1 MLFFKK
7 KKKCSME
14 SEIMEQPSVIEGLI
28 HKYNNT
34 EFDLPENIEKIV
46 IVASGSSYHCA
57 RFSAD
62 LLGEIAGVEARAI
75 YSSEFN
81 LKKVVPHDRDTLYI
95 FITQSGETTDTLKA
109 LERVNG
115 GFIDNDGSKYYL
127 DTLCITNRQDS
138 TIWNMTKY
146 KIDCSAGVENSIA
159 ATKSFTA
166 QMLCVLIVALKLS
179 KHKGRNIDEYL
190 ASLDKLPEVMK
201 TTFELRP
208 KIKHLA
214 RLLYKQKCVVITADG
229 ISYSIAKEA
238 ALKIK
243 ETSYMNINATYLGE
257 FMHGHVAV
265 LNNKSALVYISVN
278 DISTSAVSN
287 LEKIRKN
294 YNPAMFIIGKHNDKI
309 ISNFNIS
316 INCENEILQMFSNV
330 IIIQLLAL
338 EIARKLHRNIDKPK
352 GLKKVVK

>member
-1 MLFFKK
+1 MLFFK

-28 HKYNNT
+28 NKYNNA
-34 EFDLPENIEKIV
+34 EFDLPINIDKIV

-81 LKKVVPHDRDTLYI
+81 LKKVVPHDRNTLYI
-95 FITQSGETTDTLKA
+95 FITQSGETTDTLTSLK
-109 LERVNG
+109 RVNE
-115 GFIDNDGSKYYL
+115 GFVDNNGEKYYL

-138 TIWNMTKY
+138 AIWEMTKY
-146 KIDCSAGVENSIA
+146 HMDCSAGIENSIA

-190 ASLDKLPEVMK
+190 NSLDKLPGVMEE
-201 TTFELRP
+201 TFILRK

-214 RLLYKQKCVVITADG
+214 RLLLKQHCVVITADG

-265 LNNKSALVYISVN
+265 LNNKAALVYISVDN
-278 DISTSAVSN
+278 ISHTAVSN
-287 LEKIRKN
+287 LEKIKEN
-294 YNPAMFIIGKHNDKI
+294 YNPAMFVIGKHNNRLK
-309 ISNFNIS
+309 SNFNIS
-316 INCENEILQMFSNV
+316 IDCENEILQMFSNV
-330 IIIQLLAL
+330 VIIQLLAL

>member
-1 MLFFKK
+1 MFFNT
-7 KKKCSME
+7 KKCSME
-14 SEIMEQPSVIEGLI
+14 SEILEQPHVIKELI
-28 HKYNNT
+28 YKYNHQ
-34 EFDLPENIEKIV
+34 ELELPENVEKIV

-62 LLGEIAGVEARAI
+62 LLGEIANIEARAI

-81 LKKVVPHDRDTLYI
+81 LKKVIPHDKGTLYI
-95 FITQSGETTDTLKA
+95 FITQSGETSDTLAA
-109 LERVNG
+109 LKRVNE
-115 GFIDNDGSKYYL
+115 GFVGPNNEKYFL
-127 DTLCITNRQDS
+127 DTLCITNNQES
-138 TIWNMTKY
+138 SIWNLSKY
-146 KIDCSAGVENSIA
+146 KINCSAGIENSIA

-166 QMLCVLIVALKLS
+166 QMLCILIVALNLS
-179 KHKGRNIDEYL
+179 KHKGGNIVEYL
-190 ASLDKLPEVMK
+190 DSLEKLPEVMEE
-201 TTFELRP
+201 TFQLRQ

-214 RLLYKQKCVVITADG
+214 RLISKQKCVVITADG

-243 ETSYMNINATYLGE
+243 ETSYMNVNATYLGE

-265 LNNKSALVYISVN
+265 LNNKSAVLYIAVDGISSTAVN
-278 DISTSAVSN
+278 N

-294 YNPAMFIIGKHNDKI
+294 YNPTMFIIGKHNDRI
-309 ISNFNIS
+309 ISNFNIN

-330 IIIQLLAL
+330 VIIQLLAL

-352 GLKKVVK
+352 GLKKVVT

>member
-1 MLFFKK
+1 MLFFR

-14 SEIMEQPSVIEGLI
+14 SEILEQSSVLEGLI

-34 EFDLPENIEKIV
+34 DFELPENIEKIV

-81 LKKVVPHDRDTLYI
+81 LKKVIPHDRNTLYI
-95 FITQSGETTDTLKA
+95 FITQSGETSDTLKA
-109 LERVNG
+109 LKRVNE
-115 GFIDNDGSKYYL
+115 GFIDNEGKYYL
-127 DTLCITNRQDS
+127 DTLCVTNRQDS
-138 TIWNMTKY
+138 SVWNLSKY
-146 KIDCSAGVENSIA
+146 KLDCSAGVENSIA

-190 ASLDKLPEVMK
+190 SSLDKLPDVIQA
-201 TTFELRP
+201 TFELRP

-214 RLLYKQKCVVITADG
+214 RLLSKQHCLVITADG

-265 LNNKSALVYISVN
+265 LNNKSALVYISVD
-278 DISTSAVSN
+278 DISYSAVSN

-294 YNPAMFIIGKHNDKI
+294 YNPAMFIIGKHNNKI

-330 IIIQLLAL
+330 VIIQLLAL

>member
-1 MLFFKK
+1 MFFG

-14 SEIMEQPSVIEGLI
+14 SEIFEQPTVLQGLI
-28 HKYNNT
+28 EKYNDT
-34 EFDLPENIEKIV
+34 EFELPENIQKII

-81 LKKVVPHDRDTLYI
+81 LKKVIPHDKNTLYI
-95 FITQSGETTDTLKA
+95 FITQSGETTDTLTA
-109 LERVNG
+109 LRRVNN
-115 GFIDNDGSKYYL
+115 GFIDSDGCKYFL
-127 DTLCITNRQDS
+127 DTLSITNCSSS
-138 TIWNMTKY
+138 TIWNLTKY
-146 KIDCSAGVENSIA
+146 QMDCSAGVENSIA

-179 KHKGRNIDEYL
+179 KKQGRNIDEYIS
-190 ASLDKLPEVMK
+190 SLNKIPEVIED
-201 TTFELRP
+201 TFSLRR

-214 RLLYKQKCVVITADG
+214 RLFSKQKCVVITADG

-243 ETSYMNINATYLGE
+243 ETSYMNTNAIYLGE

-265 LNNKSALVYISVN
+265 LNNKAALIYIAV
-278 DISTSAVSN
+278 DGISDTAVSN
-287 LEKIRKN
+287 LEEIRKN
-294 YNPAMFIIGKHNDKI
+294 YNPTIFIIGKKHNNKI
-309 ISNFNIS
+309 FSNFNIS
-316 INCENEILQMFSNV
+316 IDCENEILQMFSNV
-330 IIIQLLAL
+330 VIIQLIAL
-338 EIARKLHRNIDKPK
+338 EVAKKLRRNIDKPK
-352 GLKKVVK
+352 GLKKVVT

>member
-1 MLFFKK
+1 MFFI

-14 SEIMEQPSVIEGLI
+14 SEIFEQPKVIDGLI

-62 LLGEIAGVEARAI
+62 LLGEIASIEARAI

-81 LKKVVPHDRDTLYI
+81 LKKVVPHDRNTLYI
-95 FITQSGETTDTLKA
+95 FITQSGETTDTLTA
-109 LERVNG
+109 LKRVNK
-115 GFIDNDGSKYYL
+115 GFVDSNGEKYFL
-127 DTLCITNRQDS
+127 DTLCITNCANS
-138 TIWNMTKY
+138 TIWGLTKY
-146 KIDCSAGVENSIA
+146 KIDCSAGIENSIA

-179 KHKGRNIDEYL
+179 KHKGGNIDEYL
-190 ASLDKLPEVMK
+190 DSLDKLPSVINE
-201 TTFELRP
+201 TFSLRK

-214 RLLYKQKCVVITADG
+214 RLVAKQHCVVITADG

-243 ETSYMNINATYLGE
+243 ETSYMNINAIYLGE

-265 LNNKSALVYISVN
+265 LNNKSALIYISVDN
-278 DISTSAVSN
+278 ISHTAVSN
-287 LEKIRKN
+287 LEKIKKD
-294 YNPAMFIIGKHNDKI
+294 YNPTMFIIGKHNNRI
-309 ISNFNIS
+309 TSNFNIS

-330 IIIQLLAL
+330 VIIQLLAL
-338 EIARKLHRNIDKPK
+338 EIARKLHKNIDKPK
-352 GLKKVVK
+352 GLKKVVT

>member
-1 MLFFKK
+1 MFFKA
-7 KKKCSME
+7 KKCSME
-14 SEIMEQPSVIEGLI
+14 SEILEQPKVIEGLI
-28 HKYNNT
+28 HKYNNVD
-34 EFDLPENIEKIV
+34 FNLPENVEKIV
-46 IVASGSSYHCA
+46 LVASGSSYHCA

-62 LLGEIAGVEARAI
+62 LLGEIAGIEARAI

-81 LKKVVPHDRDTLYI
+81 LKKVVPHDKNTLYI
-95 FITQSGETTDTLKA
+95 FITQSGETSDTLTA
-109 LERVNG
+109 LKRVNE
-115 GFIDNDGSKYYL
+115 GFIDNNREKYYL
-127 DTLCITNRQDS
+127 DTLCITNKIDS
-138 TIWNMTKY
+138 SIWNLSKY

-179 KHKGRNIDEYL
+179 KHKGGNIDEYL
-190 ASLDKLPEVMK
+190 NSLDRLPKVMEE
-201 TTFELRP
+201 TMTLRK

-214 RLLYKQKCVVITADG
+214 RLLSKQHCVVITADG

-265 LNNKSALVYISVN
+265 LNNKSALVYISV
-278 DISTSAVSN
+278 DAISHTAVTN

-294 YNPAMFIIGKHNDKI
+294 YNPAMFIIGQHNNRI

-330 IIIQLLAL
+330 VIIQLLAL

-352 GLKKVVK
+352 GLKKVVT